1 MTCGSRTPAAFW
13 ESTFRR
19 LAASPRPLPP
29 SVFDRGLEAAER
41 FLGLLA
47 PGCRIL
53 DLGCGAGRNALALAR
68 RGFRVSVCDVSRAAV
83 RLCRR
88 AAAAEGLSV
97 SRVVMRKGRYLL
109 SAGAGF
115 GGLVVWSVLDHLP
128 TLEARGAMAELGRV
142 AGPGAL
148 LLGSFDSDDEQSH
161 HQPHDVLPDGA
172 FRFTGGKREGML
184 WRFYSNEEIRD
195 LLAPEWEILVLA
207 GREPK
212 ESRVVLAA
220 RRSRP
225 AAP

>member
-1 MTCGSRTPAAFW
+1 MTRGSRTPTAFW

-19 LAASPRPLPP
+19 LAASPRPLSP
-29 SVFDRGLEAAER
+29 SVFDRGLEVAER

-53 DLGCGAGRNALALAR
+53 DFGCGAGRNALALAR

-88 AAAAEGLSV
+88 AATAEGLSV
-97 SRVVMRKGRYLL
+97 SRVAMRKGRYLL
-109 SAGAGF
+109 SAGESF

-128 TLEARGAMAELGRV
+128 TLEARGVMAELGRV

-148 LLGSFDSDDEQSH
+148 LLGSFDGDDEES
-161 HQPHDVLPDGA
+161 PHRPHEALPDGT
-172 FRFTGGKREGML
+172 FRFTGDKREGML
-184 WRFYSNEEIRD
+184 WRFYANEEIRD
-195 LLAPEWEILVLA
+195 LLAAEWEILVLA
-207 GREPK
+207 GRELR
-212 ESRVVLAA
+212 ESRVFLAA